1 MFLDKLK
8 SFFRKND
15 GKEKLKIEYASPRN
29 EYYGR
34 VSDRY
39 GTLQMLLLVLLTVF
53 VLVALLINSEWIS
66 YENFYFFVSDF
77 GSYLT
82 DGDSDIEGIIYNT
95 DSFSDFE
102 IYGNK
107 IAVAG
112 TSGMTLYTSSGRE
125 VFTDS
130 DVIGDPELEMSK
142 RYMLLYD
149 AGGKEYRIYNLFTEV
164 YSETIDFPIYGSTVA
179 DNGSYA
185 IITGDGQH
193 ITCVKIYNRRFEE
206 IQTIGR
212 ASYITGVSMTPS
224 GDKTAVL
231 SYSQK
236 NGKFITH
243 LYLTKTNKSEPY
255 AEITLKD
262 SFPLY
267 CSYTERGYINLVCDD
282 RIVSF
287 DSYGKQVNE
296 YIIQDGYSVL
306 KAECNESGSAVVLT
320 RENEKTVLVFDK
332 GGKLT
337 YNNILNE
344 SIESISLY
352 EKYIFIMSPYK
363 IIRIDIQSGKKVTAD
378 KGINSKARML
388 IRDEDEVYLCM
399 DSSIKYIKI
408 D

>member
-8 SFFRKND
+8 PLFRKSE
-15 GKEKLKIEYASPRN
+15 GKEKSKIEYASPRN

-39 GTLQMLLLVLLTVF
+39 GTLQMILLVLLTVF

-66 YENFYFFVSDF
+66 YENFYFFVNDF

-82 DGDSDIEGIIYNT
+82 EGDSNIEGIIYNT
-95 DSFSDFE
+95 DKFSDFE
-102 IYGNK
+102 LYGNK
-107 IAVAG
+107 IAIAG
-112 TSGMTLYTSSGRE
+112 SSGITLYTASGRE
-125 VFTDS
+125 VFSDG
-130 DVIGDPELEMSK
+130 DVIGDPELEISK
-142 RYMLLYD
+142 RYIMLYD

-164 YSETIDFPIYGSTVA
+164 YSQVTDFPIYGSAVA

-193 ITCVKIYNRRFEE
+193 ITCVKIYNKRYEE

-212 ASYITGVSMTPS
+212 ASYVTGVSMTPS
-224 GDKTAVL
+224 GDRTAVL
-231 SYSQK
+231 SYGQK
-236 NGKFITH
+236 NGEFITY

-255 AEITLKD
+255 AEITLTG

-267 CSYTERGYINLVCDD
+267 CEFTKKGYINLVCDD

-296 YIIQDGYSVL
+296 YIIQDGYSAL
-306 KAECNESGSAVVLT
+306 KAECNENGAVAVLSDG
-320 RENEKTVLVFDK
+320 NQKTVLVFDK
-332 GGKLT
+332 SGKLV
-337 YNNILNE
+337 YNNVFGE
-344 SIESISLY
+344 SIEAVSLY

-363 IIRIDIQSGKKVTAD
+363 IIRIDVQNGEQVAAD

-399 DSSIKYIKI
+399 DSCIKYIKI